1 MNGVFHMKRFGLIIG
16 FLAVAGVAFAT
27 TQTGAPVSGSW
38 FRAGDVTLGKTLYL
52 THISTALTALAGGAQ
67 ASSESPTVTEV
78 NQFSTVASSGDS
90 LTLGCTAAG
99 QTRIVGN
106 SAASN
111 AMKIF
116 AKSPGTVNGIA
127 TATGYSLAA
136 AKAAVCVSVAT
147 TSTANAC
154 NWICAGP

>member
-1 MNGVFHMKRFGLIIG
+1 MKRFWIVSLLLIS
-16 FLAVAGVAFAT
+16 GVAFAT
-27 TQTGAPVSGSW
+27 TQTGSPVPGTW
-38 FRAGDVTLGKTLYL
+38 FRSGPVTLGAGLYL

-67 ASSESPTVTEV
+67 ASTESPTVTEV
-78 NQFSTVASSGDS
+78 NQFSTVASGNDS
-90 LTLGCTAAG
+90 LTLGCDAAG
-99 QTRIVGN
+99 KTRVIGN

-116 AKSPGTVNGIA
+116 AITPGTVNGIA

-136 AKAAVCVSVAT
+136 GKAALCVAVVK